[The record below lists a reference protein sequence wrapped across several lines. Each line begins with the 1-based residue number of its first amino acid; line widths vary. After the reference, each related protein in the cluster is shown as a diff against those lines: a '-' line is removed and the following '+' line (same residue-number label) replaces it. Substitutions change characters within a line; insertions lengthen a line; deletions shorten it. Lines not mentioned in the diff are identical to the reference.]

1 MRKNRNNWRVPLA
14 GALLF
19 TTAVSAETDT
29 YVDGK
34 NKITLSVGVGL
45 NISAKFKGTGGS
57 LTSSGPPANG
67 RTTPHGDPYNYDDG
81 YVLTDSTGNFL
92 GLTSYWGYD
101 NASQYNAAA
110 NTFAFHNSTATGIPS
125 EQSGGSN
132 PYLNIELTYNRELFV
147 KEDWHNTSF
156 GLEAAVSYMPIS
168 FSSGGTFPVN
178 VTTTTTTYGFGL
190 PAGLEPG
197 PGYPGSIDDYYGTP
211 GSPVLVVPF
220 ISQVTG
226 APTPGTFSAYEHF
239 DGNFFGFRL
248 GPYVEYPFTDKLSLH
263 LSAGLAAGLLYDHA
277 SWQETLVSGGGTTSN
292 SGSGNDTDV
301 LWGGYVSLQAQW
313 QLNERWGV
321 EIGGQFQDLGKYD
334 HNFSG
339 REAELDFSR
348 AIFVHAGVSYS
359 F

>member
-34 NKITLSVGVGL
+34 NKVTLSVGVGL
-45 NISAKFKGTGGS
+45 NISGNFKGVGGLNAS
-57 LTSSGPPANG
+57 APRLTPDGK
-67 RTTPHGDPYNYDDG
+67 TYNYNDG
-81 YVLTDSTGNFL
+81 YVFSLPAFPGP
-92 GLTSYWGYD
+92 GLTWYLGYD
-101 NASQYNAAA
+101 NSANQVNRVGFPA
-110 NTFAFHNSTATGIPS
+110 NTIEFDNTSVTGIPS

-132 PYLNIELTYNRELFV
+132 PYLDVELAYDRELFV

-156 GLEAAVSYMPIS
+156 GLEAAVHYMPIS
-168 FSSGGTFPVN
+168 FNGGGTYSAN
-178 VTTTTTTYGFGL
+178 VT
-190 PAGLEPG
+190 
-197 PGYPGSIDDYYGTP
+197 
-211 GSPVLVVPF
+211 
-220 ISQVTG
+220 QVTD
-226 APTPGTFSAYEHF
+226 AYSFTPGTSPPTATPGNPYQGTLNGPGFLLNFPAIGSTTTSFPGSTFTAHEHF

-263 LSAGLAAGLLYDHA
+263 LSAGLAVGLLDDRA
-277 SWQETLVSGGGTTSN
+277 SWQETLALSGGGGTTTT
-292 SGSGNDTDV
+292 SGSGDDLDV

-313 QLNERWGV
+313 QLNQRWGV
-321 EIGGQFQDLGKYD
+321 EVGGQFQDLGKYD

-339 REAELDFSR
+339 REVELDFSR

>member
-1 MRKNRNNWRVPLA
+1 VKLIWEIRA
-14 GALLF
+14 
-19 TTAVSAETDT
+19 
-29 YVDGK
+29 
-34 NKITLSVGVGL
+34 
-45 NISAKFKGTGGS
+45 
-57 LTSSGPPANG
+57 
-67 RTTPHGDPYNYDDG
+67 
-81 YVLTDSTGNFL
+81 
-92 GLTSYWGYD
+92 YWGYD

-110 NTFAFHNSTATGIPS
+110 NTFAFHNYTASGIPS

-132 PYLNIELTYNRELFV
+132 PYLNVELTYNRELFV

-156 GLEAAVSYMPIS
+156 GIEAAVSYMPIS
-168 FSSGGTFPVN
+168 FNSGGTFNNVF

-197 PGYPGSIDDYYGTP
+197 PGYPGSVDDYYGTP
-211 GSPVLVVPF
+211 GSPVLVVP
-220 ISQVTG
+220 VPPPPGVPAT
-226 APTPGTFSAYEHF
+226 APGGTFSAYEHF

-277 SWQETLVSGGGTTSN
+277 SWQETLVSGGVTTSN

-313 QLNERWGV
+313 QLNQRWGV
-321 EIGGQFQDLGKYD
+321 EVGGQFQDLGKY
-334 HNFSG
+334 NNNSSG
-339 REAELDFSR
+339 REVELDFSR
-348 AIFVHAGVSYS
+348 AIFVHLGVSYS